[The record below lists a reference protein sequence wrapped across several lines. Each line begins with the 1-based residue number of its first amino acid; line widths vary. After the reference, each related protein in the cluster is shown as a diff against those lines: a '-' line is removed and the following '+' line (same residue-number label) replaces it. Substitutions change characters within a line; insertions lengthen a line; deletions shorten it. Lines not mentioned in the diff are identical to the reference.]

1 MAHFRPPCES
11 YFVESHDEC
20 GRQVRNDRIEQMR
33 KTNLLTQGTIASALS
48 QQARDEYLD
57 DILHHMEKMESD
69 TLPDVASIEIQ
80 TEIQWF
86 MRPYLID
93 FLIEAHGAFNLLPE
107 TLFLTINLLDRYCSR
122 RIVYKRHYQLV
133 GCAALLIA
141 AKYGDRKEYV
151 PTIGE
156 LKFMCCSLYDDEMF
170 TQMEWHVLQTLD
182 WAIGHPTIDSFLQL
196 ALIDVPYDSEVENM
210 ARYISEIAMFSK
222 DFISKRPSDMARSS
236 LALARLILNRPQPV
250 QEEWAS
256 RYDPQTLYTLSHQ
269 LHHPSSILARKY
281 STSKLA
287 RVSALL
293 EGFLAQQAA
302 VCYTT
307 PPTPPGN
314 ARSAEVEEGTS
325 QYGAYITPTKG
336 SQFAYNTNGCL
347 TPPITPVVSDFV
359 GYNPVV
365 GSQRRPAT
373 PSSLSHE
380 SSTRRHETQH
390 PLPPIQPPSSVF

>member
-1 MAHFRPPCES
+1 M
-11 YFVESHDEC
+11 
-20 GRQVRNDRIEQMR
+20 Q
-33 KTNLLTQGTIASALS
+33 
-48 QQARDEYLD
+48 
-57 DILHHMEKMESD
+57 SD
-69 TLPDVASIEIQ
+69 TLPDVTSIEIQ

-141 AKYGDRKEYV
+141 SKYGDRKEYV

-156 LKFMCCSLYDDEMF
+156 LKCMCCSLYDDDMF

-182 WAIGHPTIDSFLQL
+182 WTIGHPTIDGFLRI
-196 ALIDVPYDSEVENM
+196 ALIDSPLDLEVEHM
-210 ARYISEIAMFSK
+210 ARYIAEIAMFSK
-222 DFISKRPSDMARSS
+222 DFISKHPSDMARSS
-236 LALARLILNRPQPV
+236 LALARLILNRPQPM

-256 RYDPQTLYTLSHQ
+256 KYDPQTVYTLSHQ

-293 EGFLAQQAA
+293 EGFLARQAA
-302 VCYTT
+302 VQPCYTT
-307 PPTPPGN
+307 PPTPPSN
-314 ARSAEVEEGTS
+314 VRSTEVEKS
-325 QYGAYITPTKG
+325 NNPHGAYITPSKG
-336 SQFAYNTNGCL
+336 QQLPFTTNGCL
-347 TPPITPVVSDFV
+347 TPPITPVVTDFV
-359 GYNPVV
+359 GHNLVV
-365 GSQRRPAT
+365 GSHRRPAT
-373 PSSLSHE
+373 PSSLCHE
-380 SSTRRHETQH
+380 SSTRRHEIQH
-390 PLPPIQPPSSVF
+390 PLPPIQRPSSVF